1 MSPNNIDN
9 SEIRISKTGELPS
22 NWLPT
27 TINDIKLIDNLLMLS
42 ISYNGG
48 CVKHDFELVG
58 NEMISKSLPPIRSVN
73 LIHKTLEVESCKRL
87 MYDTLYFDLSNLA
100 YQKSTGSII
109 KLNLTGWK
117 EQIVYTY
124 K

>member
-1 MSPNNIDN
+1 MPPNNIDD
-9 SEIRISKTGELPS
+9 SEIRISKTGKLPS
-22 NWLPT
+22 NSLPT

-42 ISYNGG
+42 ISYTGG

-73 LIHKTLEVESCKRL
+73 LIHKTLEDESCKRL

-109 KLNLTGWK
+109 KLNLNGWN